1 MCGRYEF
8 SLEQPTLRE
17 IWQQV
22 QARFPH
28 AGMEAGEIFPTSLVP
43 VLLDAGGTLD
53 PQPARWGFPGRDGKG
68 TVINARAETAASKP
82 MFRSSLLHRRCAV
95 PTSGFFEWSHD
106 RANNKYRFR
115 QTGSGALYLAGLWR
129 DCNGERRFV
138 ILTRPANASI
148 ADLHDRMPVI
158 LREDQ
163 RDAWV
168 HDDRRTA
175 YLLTQEAPQLTRK
188 SEDYEQQ
195 SLF

>member
-53 PQPARWGFPGRDGKG
+53 PQPARWGFPGGDGKG

-95 PTSGFFEWSHD
+95 ADKRLFRVVARPRKQQIPLPAD
-106 RANNKYRFR
+106 RQRRAVPRR
-115 QTGSGALYLAGLWR
+115 AVAGLQ
-129 DCNGERRFV
+129 RRAA
-138 ILTRPANASI
+138 LCHPDAPANASI

-163 RDAWV
+163 LDAWV

>member
-1 MCGRYEF
+1 
-8 SLEQPTLRE
+8 
-17 IWQQV
+17 
-22 QARFPH
+22 
-28 AGMEAGEIFPTSLVP
+28 
-43 VLLDAGGTLD
+43 
-53 PQPARWGFPGRDGKG
+53 
-68 TVINARAETAASKP
+68 

-129 DCNGERRFV
+129 DCSGERRFV

-163 RDAWV
+163 LDAWV

-175 YLLTQEAPQLTRK
+175 YLLTQEAPQLTHK

>member
-129 DCNGERRFV
+129 DCSGERRFV

-158 LREDQ
+158 LPEETKELWLSQ
-163 RDAWV
+163 DA
-168 HDDRRTA
+168 DA
-175 YLLTQEAPQLTRK
+175 GLLMKHPFTDLTFRAV
-188 SEDYEQQ
+188 SV
-195 SLF
+195 